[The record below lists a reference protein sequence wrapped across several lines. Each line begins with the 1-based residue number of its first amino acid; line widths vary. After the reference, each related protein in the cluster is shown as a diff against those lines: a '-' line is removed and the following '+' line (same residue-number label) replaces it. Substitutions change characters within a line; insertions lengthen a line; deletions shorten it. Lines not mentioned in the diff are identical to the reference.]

1 MQTKTYISDEILRM
15 EPDEALEKL
24 ADAEK
29 MCKVFVN
36 VYDDRRKNLA
46 SYFKDGPVVEWDFQ
60 STIIFTRFDKFMA
73 KIRQLQ
79 ARFISLI
86 LPVIKHIS
94 LHRSISILLWSLT
107 SWRRLSM
114 AGPRDRHSV
123 KRQSKC
129 LLVLLNSP
137 SISSRRAV
145 THWTLQMM

>member
-1 MQTKTYISDEILRM
+1 MQTKTYVSDEILRM

-24 ADAEK
+24 ADTEK
-29 MCKVFVN
+29 MCKMFVN

-46 SYFKDGPVVEWDFQ
+46 TYFKDGPVVEWDFQ
-60 STIIFTRFDKFMA
+60 STIVFTRFDKFMA

-79 ARFISLI
+79 ARIINLSNLTYS
-86 LPVIKHIS
+86 PY
-94 LHRSISILLWSLT
+94 RSISILLWSLT

-114 AGPRDRHSV
+114 VGPRDKHSV

-137 SISSRRAV
+137 SVSSRRAV
-145 THWTLQMM
+145 TL